1 MVCRQPTMPLMAAP
15 SQRWCHLE
23 LGASEVSQIPP
34 KQSPTW
40 SELQPPR
47 MCPSLSCIL
56 SSCGPFLNCILGSQC
71 FSGPFSFLSR
81 LSPTTP
87 LPSALIHVAWL
98 LEDPDCHNGEEVSP
112 PPKKKGD
119 KEILRNTS
127 ANVQLGPLSLKAGM
141 CLCSL
146 VNLDSPGVC

>member
-81 LSPTTP
+81 LSPATP

-112 PPKKKGD
+112 PQKKRGQGNSK
-119 KEILRNTS
+119 KHICKCPARTS
-127 ANVQLGPLSLKAGM
+127 FTESWDVPVL
-141 CLCSL
+141 
-146 VNLDSPGVC
+146 PGQS